1 MCSTPLPAGDNQT
14 GGGRPLIREQ
24 SSFISPNPSLW
35 CTSSL
40 SKIFSAAWHWCP
52 SVSTVQSL
60 MHGDSCR
67 VLITLE
73 GFAIAMT
80 SLEVA
85 AGCSTSIR
93 GP

>member
-1 MCSTPLPAGDNQT
+1 MCSTPLPAGDSQT

-24 SSFISPNPSLW
+24 SSYISQNPSRSSI
-35 CTSSL
+35 SSL

-52 SVSTVQSL
+52 SVSAVQSL

-73 GFAIAMT
+73 EFVIAMT